1 MPRKPRPKLR
11 VYLPPELHQDLKQ
24 HSRANGVT
32 MAHTIRTLIRSN
44 LQAAAR
50 VENRQNRRSS

>member
-24 HSRANGVT
+24 HSHANGVT
-32 MAHTIRTLIRSN
+32 MAHTIRTLLRSN
-44 LQAAAR
+44 LEKATGSSYP
-50 VENRQNRRSS
+50 QNGGRS